1 MTALTHP
8 VRLDYAYP
16 VVPSRGGS
24 DPSWVAGIGVLNSER
39 ISAHLKRFFCAPLF
53 MAGAARALRSADSL
67 ICTPTLRHSPPSIG
81 VVGGGSSSSED
92 PAMSITAQVPTTS
105 IANTAVRQDVDDAG
119 SYYIKQRKP
128 TPIGQKFNRLTII
141 ADAPD
146 TIRKNNSLRR
156 NVQCLCE
163 CGKIKTID
171 YFRVTSGG
179 SQSCGCLQKERTS
192 KASTT
197 HGHAAKSSKKRTKE
211 YQTWAHIKQR
221 CTNPNNKSYPDY
233 GGRGIT
239 VCQSWLDSF
248 EQFLHDVGYA
258 PKLQDVSIGRIDNSG
273 NYEPGNV
280 RWEQRAEQSLN
291 TRRNVRI
298 EFNGETKTLKEW
310 SVLYKLDPETL
321 RMRLKAGW
329 TVHDA
334 LTKALRKWN

>member
-1 MTALTHP
+1 MSALTHP

-53 MAGAARALRSADSL
+53 MAGAARALRSADPL

-81 VVGGGSSSSED
+81 VVGGDSSSSED
-92 PAMSITAQVPTTS
+92 HAMPILTQAPAIYN
-105 IANTAVRQDVDDAG
+105 IAG
-119 SYYIKQRKP
+119 SDPIKPRRP
-128 TPIGQKFNRLTII
+128 TPIGKKFNSLLII

-146 TIRKNNSLRR
+146 IVRKNNSLRR
-156 NVQCLCE
+156 RVLCLCE
-163 CGKIKTID
+163 CGKTKIID
-171 YFRVTSGG
+171 HYRVISGTTK
-179 SQSCGCLQKERTS
+179 SCGCLQKEQII
-192 KASTT
+192 KISTT
-197 HGHAAKSSKKRTKE
+197 HGHAAKKSKKRTKE
-211 YQTWAHIKQR
+211 YNTWAHIKQR
-221 CTNPNNKSYPDY
+221 CTNPNNKSYQDY

-248 EQFLHDVGYA
+248 EQFLNDVGYA
-258 PKLQDVSIGRIDNSG
+258 PSLQDVSIGRIDNSG

-280 RWEQRAEQSLN
+280 KWEQRDEQNLN

-321 RMRLKAGW
+321 RMRIKAGW
-329 TVHDA
+329 SIHDA
-334 LTKALRKWN
+334 LTKELRKWN